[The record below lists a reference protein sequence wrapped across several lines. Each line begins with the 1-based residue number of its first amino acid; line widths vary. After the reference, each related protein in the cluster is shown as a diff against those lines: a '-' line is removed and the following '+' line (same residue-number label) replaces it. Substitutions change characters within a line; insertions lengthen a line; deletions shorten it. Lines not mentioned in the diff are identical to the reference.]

1 MLSILKQFRR
11 KTPLALHQIMKQKPR
26 LAVALAG
33 IAFAD
38 ILIFIQM
45 GMLEALYD
53 SATQPHRLLQTDL
66 VLINPQTKTVFGIPS
81 FPRKRL
87 YQTSGYEGV
96 ASVSALYIGTGSW
109 RNPENRLS
117 RDIQVFGI
125 EPGQPPFVFLQDA
138 DQLNQLKLLNRG
150 LFDQLSNEKFG
161 PIPSLIQEQGKVTTE
176 VSGKQ
181 FQAVG
186 VFSLGASF
194 GAEGNLVTGTSS
206 FLTLFP
212 DRSPD
217 QVDIGIVQL
226 QPDAELGE
234 VQARLQ
240 AGLLPD
246 VKVLTKAEFIE
257 LERQYWGEG
266 GTGFIFNLGAV
277 VGFIVGTVIVYQIL
291 YTDVSDHLSEYATL
305 KAMGYSDRYLTGV
318 LAQEILVLAILG
330 FIPGFFLSLG
340 LYQITYSATA
350 LPVVMKAR
358 RAVIVLSL
366 TLIMCSG
373 SGLIALGKL
382 RSADPADIF

>member
-1 MLSILKQFRR
+1 MLSILKRFSR
-11 KTPLALHQIMKQKPR
+11 KTPLAWHQIMKQKPR

-38 ILIFIQM
+38 ILMFIQM

-66 VLINPQTKTVFGIPS
+66 VLLNPQTKSILGMPS
-81 FPRKRL
+81 FPRQRL
-87 YQTSGYEGV
+87 YQAKSYESV
-96 ASVSALYIGTGSW
+96 AAVSALYSGTGSW
-109 RNPENRLS
+109 RNPES
-117 RDIQVFGI
+117 RIDRELQVFGVD
-125 EPGQPPFVFLQDA
+125 PKHPPFTFLQDS
-138 DQLNQLKLLNRG
+138 DQLEQLKLLNRG

-161 PIPSLIQEQGKVTTE
+161 PIPNLIQAQGKVTTE
-176 VSGKQ
+176 VNNRQ
-181 FQAVG
+181 FHAVG

-212 DRSPD
+212 DRSPN
-217 QVDIGIVQL
+217 QIDIGIVQL
-226 QPDAELGE
+226 QPGVDAVE
-234 VQARLQ
+234 VQAQLQ
-240 AGLLPD
+240 SGLPTD

-291 YTDVSDHLSEYATL
+291 YTDVSDHLPEYATL

-318 LAQEILVLAILG
+318 LAQEILVLAVLG
-330 FIPGFFLSLG
+330 FIPGFVLSLG
-340 LYQITYSATA
+340 LYQITYAATA
-350 LPVVMKAR
+350 LPVVMKVG
-358 RAVIVLSL
+358 RAIVVFSL
-366 TLIMCSG
+366 TLVMCSG

>member
-1 MLSILKQFRR
+1 MLPILKRFRR
-11 KTPLALHQIMKQKPR
+11 KTPLAWHQIMKQKTR

-38 ILIFIQM
+38 ILMFIQM

-53 SATQPHRLLQTDL
+53 SATQPHRLLQADL
-66 VLINPQTKTVFGIPS
+66 VLLNPQAKSILGIPS
-81 FPRKRL
+81 FSRQRL
-87 YQTSGYEGV
+87 YQASGYEGV
-96 ASVSALYIGTGSW
+96 AAVSALYSGTGSW
-109 RNPENRLS
+109 RNPETRLS
-117 RDIQVFGI
+117 RELQIFGVD
-125 EPGQPPFVFLQDA
+125 PKHPPFTFLQDS
-138 DQLNQLKLLNRG
+138 DQLKQLKLLNRG

-161 PIPSLIQEQGKVTTE
+161 PIPNLIQQQGKVTTE
-176 VSGKQ
+176 VNGKR

-194 GAEGNLVTGTSS
+194 GAEGNLITGTSS

-217 QVDIGIVQL
+217 QIDIGVVQL
-226 QPDAELGE
+226 RSGADARK
-234 VQARLQ
+234 VQYQLQ
-240 AGLLPD
+240 AGLPTD
-246 VKVLTKAEFIE
+246 VKVLTKAEFVE

-291 YTDVSDHLSEYATL
+291 YTDVSDHLPEYATL

-318 LAQEILVLAILG
+318 LAQEILVLAVLG
-330 FIPGFFLSLG
+330 FIPGFFLSIG
-340 LYQITYSATA
+340 LYQITYAATF
-350 LPVVMKAR
+350 LPVVMKTS
-358 RAVIVLSL
+358 RAVVVFSL
-366 TLIMCSG
+366 TLAMCSG
-373 SGLIALGKL
+373 SGLIALRKL

>member
-1 MLSILKQFRR
+1 MLPILKRFRR
-11 KTPLALHQIMKQKPR
+11 KTPLALHQIMKQKTR

-53 SATQPHRLLQTDL
+53 SATQPHQLLQTDL
-66 VLINPQTKTVFGIPS
+66 VLLNPQTRTILGMPS

-87 YQTSGYEGV
+87 YQVRGYTGV
-96 ASVSALYIGTGSW
+96 DSVSALYVGIGSW
-109 RNPENRLS
+109 RNPEDRRS
-117 RDIQVFGI
+117 RDIQIFGVD
-125 EPGQPPFVFLQDA
+125 PRQPSFVFLQDP
-138 DQLNQLKLLNRG
+138 DQLKQLKLLNRG
-150 LFDQLSNEKFG
+150 LFDQLSNKKFG
-161 PIPSLIQEQGKVTTE
+161 PIPDLIQAQGKVTTE

-181 FQAVG
+181 FQAIG

-194 GAEGNLVTGTSS
+194 GAEGNLVTGISS

-212 DRSPD
+212 DRSPS
-217 QVDIGIVQL
+217 QVDIGVVRL
-226 QPDAELGE
+226 HPDAEPRE
-234 VQARLQ
+234 VQSQLQ
-240 AGLLPD
+240 AGLPPD

-277 VGFIVGTVIVYQIL
+277 VGFVVGTVIVYQIL
-291 YTDVSDHLSEYATL
+291 YTDVSDHLPEYATL

-318 LAQEILVLAILG
+318 LAQEILVLAVLG

-350 LPVVMKAR
+350 LPVVMKAG
-358 RAVIVLSL
+358 RAVIVFVL
-366 TLIMCSG
+366 TLVMCSG